1 MSNAVI
7 CSTCD
12 ELVVPPNES
21 AKLIRVYYSM
31 LTIAGVVVHLVVMQI
46 LQIFL
51 KVIVQKPIKRLKKIV
66 CHQISISCWKL

>member
-12 ELVVPPNES
+12 EFVVPPNES

-31 LTIAGVVVHLVVMQI
+31 LTIAGVVVHLGVMQNG
-46 LQIFL
+46 
-51 KVIVQKPIKRLKKIV
+51 
-66 CHQISISCWKL
+66 SD

>member
-12 ELVVPPNES
+12 ELVVPQNES

-31 LTIAGVVVHLVVMQI
+31 LTIAGVVVHLGVMQNG
-46 LQIFL
+46 
-51 KVIVQKPIKRLKKIV
+51 
-66 CHQISISCWKL
+66 SD

>member
-12 ELVVPPNES
+12 ELVVPQNGS

-31 LTIAGVVVHLVVMQI
+31 LTIAGVVVHLGVMQNG
-46 LQIFL
+46 
-51 KVIVQKPIKRLKKIV
+51 
-66 CHQISISCWKL
+66 SD